1 MNADGEFAQALAAAL
16 GPMYHV
22 SVVLPDGTIEMTFH
36 ASEGPAVPVTKIGL
50 PSSTASL
57 LVELDVAALQA
68 ADHVLHSLA
77 RAPVETSI
85 GLRSLD
91 HALESLITAGEAWV
105 GRPVSQMSRLEK
117 QRLVKFLDE
126 RGAFSLRKSVET
138 VADVLGVSRFTV
150 YNYLD
155 ASRGP

>member
-1 MNADGEFAQALAAAL
+1 MSTDGEFAQALAAAL
-16 GPMYHV
+16 GPMYRV
-22 SVVLPDGTIEMTFH
+22 SVVLADGTIDATFH
-36 ASEGPAVPVTKIGL
+36 ALEGPVVSVTKIGL

-57 LVELDVAALQA
+57 LVELDVAALRA

-85 GLRSLD
+85 GVPNLD
-91 HALESLITAGEAWV
+91 HALDGLVAEGEAWI
-105 GRPVSQMSRLEK
+105 GRQVSQMSRLEK